1 MAKNF
6 IKGKLIILFVI
17 LLWANV
23 SFAQQSLY
31 SDVKAHRPGDVIT
44 VIMTENIRGTSRS
57 DSRTQSNTD
66 GSASSGIS
74 GSMLPIEATFGA
86 DASMDYNSDERGQ
99 ASQSQLLSGT
109 LSVRI
114 EEVDEGGNYFIT
126 GNRRTEVSGEIYK
139 MDISGYIRPEDI
151 NDANEV
157 LSFRIANAEIV
168 YQSEGGIAEE
178 SRKRGFKRRIL
189 WGIMGIGTGV
199 AAILTINR

>member
-114 EEVDEGGNYFIT
+114 EEIDEGGNYFIT

-139 MDISGYIRPEDI
+139 MDISGYIRAEDI

>member
-6 IKGKLIILFVI
+6 IKGKLIIVLIIIF
-17 LLWANV
+17 WANAL
-23 SFAQQSLY
+23 FAQSIY

-44 VIMTENIRGTSRS
+44 VIMTENIRGTSSS
-57 DSRTQSNTD
+57 DSRTHSNTA

-74 GSMLPIEATFGA
+74 GSMLPMEAAFGA

-114 EEVDEGGNYFIT
+114 EEIDEGGNYLIA

-139 MDISGYIRPEDI
+139 MDLSGYVRAEDI

-189 WGIMGIGTGV
+189 WGLMGIGTGIT
-199 AAILTINR
+199 AILAINR

>member
-44 VIMTENIRGTSRS
+44 VIMTENIRGASRS

-114 EEVDEGGNYFIT
+114 EEIDEGGNYFIT

-139 MDISGYIRPEDI
+139 MDISGYIRAEDI

>member
-139 MDISGYIRPEDI
+139 MDISGYIRAEDI